1 MTNSRH
7 ASVGRTS
14 ISAVELRD
22 TELLTALARGDE
34 NAFDAVYESLRAPLY
49 SFLVRLCKSRELAED
64 LLQETWL
71 RLARHAPLFPADTKL
86 RPWLFTVARNL
97 YRSQRRWSL
106 LDAERLRDWGLIHSE
121 RAESGFESFAASAE
135 QRAVERALA
144 SLPAA
149 EREIL
154 LLCGWSGFEPMEA
167 AEILGLRA
175 DAVRQ
180 RLRRARAKLRERLRQ
195 MELSFA

>member
-7 ASVGRTS
+7 AGPAGASIVSVEF
-14 ISAVELRD
+14 AEP
-22 TELLTALARGDE
+22 ELLRALARGDR
-34 NAFDAVYESLRAPLY
+34 NAFDHVYERLRAPLY
-49 SFLVRLCKSRELAED
+49 SFLVRLCTNRELAED

-71 RLARHAPLFPADTKL
+71 RLARHAPSLPSETKL

-97 YRSQRRWSL
+97 YRSHRRWSL
-106 LDAERLRDWGLIHSE
+106 LDAERLRDWGFSQRE
-121 RAESGFESFAASAE
+121 VGESPFESLAATAE

-144 SLPAA
+144 SLPSA
-149 EREIL
+149 EREVL
-154 LLCGWSGFEPMEA
+154 LLCGWSGFEPTEA
-167 AEILGLRA
+167 AAILGMRA

-180 RLRRARAKLRERLRQ
+180 RLSRARAKLRERLRQ